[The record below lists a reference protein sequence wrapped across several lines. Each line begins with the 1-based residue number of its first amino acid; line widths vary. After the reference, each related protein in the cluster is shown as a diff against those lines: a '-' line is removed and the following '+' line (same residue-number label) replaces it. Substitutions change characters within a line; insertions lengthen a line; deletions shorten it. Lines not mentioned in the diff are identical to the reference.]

1 MAVKTF
7 TEEEMANRQALSIS
21 RFRDVVKP
29 REGDPWLFYNE
40 LRFDVQY
47 GYQCTDEQA
56 KALIE
61 IGGMNGLIEKQQET
75 GMYRITEDYPND

>member
-29 REGDPWLFYNE
+29 HEGDPWLFYNE

-56 KALIE
+56 KALIV
-61 IGGMNGLIEKQQET
+61 IGIMNGLIEHDKGQEK
-75 GMYRITEDYPND
+75 YRIIEA